1 MTSLAI
7 GVMGHVDH
15 GKTALVRALTG
26 TDTDRLPE
34 EKARGISI
42 ALGFALLRAGNVEI
56 DLIDMPGH
64 ERFLRTMVA
73 GAAGIGAALV
83 VVSALEGPRAQTREH
98 LEIAELLGLRRA
110 VVAVSFCDRAT
121 PDQARQAGEATAALV
136 LRAGL
141 EAPSVLLTAAPT
153 GLGVTELAAAL
164 ADLARAVPA
173 PADLG
178 LAQLPV
184 DRAFALPGI
193 GPVVTGTLRRGRL
206 AVGEEVELHPG
217 GRRARVRSLQVHG
230 RSVAAAPPGRRVAV
244 ALRGVEIGAL
254 SRGMVL
260 ASPGAAR
267 PSEWLDARL
276 SILASASAPVAD
288 GATLRLLTGTTE
300 VAARLRLPT
309 GDALPPGEAALAQLR
324 CDPPV
329 ATMAGDGFVLRLAS
343 PSRSIGGGVILD
355 PGAARRRRADQAAR
369 PRLEAAAAGDWAAAT
384 LDLLRER
391 GATGAQPRA
400 LVPRLGQAA
409 ARLRGWALASG
420 AREVADG
427 TLLHP
432 AAWEAML
439 SGLRATLAAFHA
451 AQPMAAGMRPEVLRA
466 SLPAGVLDAAAAA
479 LLLEAG
485 LQRDQGLLRLPGFD
499 PVRAMAADRRDLTL
513 GLATLFR
520 RAGLSPPDAAEVVA
534 GDRQR
539 AEVLR
544 FLLQSGVLV
553 RATDAV
559 QHRFILF
566 HRDAVAEA
574 RRRLAEA
581 LARPEG
587 FTAGEAGALLGIS
600 RKFSIPLLEHL
611 DALRFTRRAGDRRY
625 IEGDAAARRSAAEMA
640 R

>member
-1 MTSLAI
+1 MTSLAV

-42 ALGFALLRAGNVEI
+42 ALGFALLRVGETEI

-98 LEIAELLGLRRA
+98 LEIAGLLGLRRA

-121 PDQARQAGEATAALV
+121 AAQARMAGEATAALAV
-136 LRAGL
+136 QAGL
-141 EAPSVLLTAAPT
+141 EAPPVLPTAAPT
-153 GLGVTELAAAL
+153 GLGVAALAAAL
-164 ADLARAVPA
+164 AGLARTVPA

-230 RSVAAAPPGRRVAV
+230 RPVAAAPSGRRVAV
-244 ALRGVEIGAL
+244 ALRGVDVGVL

-260 ASPGAAR
+260 ASPGAAQ
-267 PSEWLDARL
+267 PAEWLNARL
-276 SILASASAPVAD
+276 AVLGPASAPVPD
-288 GATLRLLTGTTE
+288 GATFRLLTGTTE
-300 VAARLRLPT
+300 VAARLRLPAGGT
-309 GDALPPGEAALAQLR
+309 LAPGAAALVQLR

-329 ATMAGDGFVLRLAS
+329 VAMAGDGFVLRLPS

-355 PGAARRRRADQAAR
+355 PGATRRRRADRAAS

-384 LDLLRER
+384 LGLLRECGGV
-391 GATGAQPRA
+391 GARPQA
-400 LVPRLGQAA
+400 LVPRLGHAA
-409 ARLRGWALASG
+409 ARLRNWALTGG
-420 AREVADG
+420 AREAADG

-432 AAWEAML
+432 AAWDAML
-439 SGLRATLAAFHA
+439 AGLRATLAAFHA
-451 AQPMAAGMRPEVLRA
+451 AQPMAVGIRPEALRA
-466 SLPAGVLDAAAAA
+466 SLPAGVADAVAAA
-479 LLLEAG
+479 LVAAAG
-485 LQRDQGLLRLPGFD
+485 IEREQGLLRLPGFD
-499 PVRAMAADRRDLTL
+499 PVRAMAAEARDMTL

-520 RAGLSPPDAAEVVA
+520 RAGLSPPDTAEIVA

-539 AEVLR
+539 AEALR
-544 FLLQSGVLV
+544 FLLQRGVLV
-553 RATDAV
+553 RAVDAV
-559 QHRFILF
+559 QHRVILF
-566 HRDAVAEA
+566 HRDAVAA
-574 RRRLAEA
+574 AQRRLAEA

-611 DALRFTRRAGDRRY
+611 DALRFTRRTGDRRF
-625 IEGDAAARRSAAEMA
+625 IEGDATARRPAAGMA

>member
-1 MTSLAI
+1 MTILAI

-42 ALGFALLRAGNVEI
+42 ALGFALLRVGEAEI

-73 GAAGIGAALV
+73 GAAGIGAVLV

-98 LEIAELLGLRRA
+98 LEIAGLLGLRRA

-121 PDQARQAGEATAALV
+121 PDQARLAGVSTAALAIQ
-136 LRAGL
+136 AGL
-141 EAPSVLLTAAPT
+141 QAPPVLLTAART

-164 ADLARAVPA
+164 ADLARAVP
-173 PADLG
+173 PPIDLG

-206 AVGEEVELHPG
+206 AVGEEVELNPG
-217 GRRARVRSLQVHG
+217 GRPVRVRSLQVHG
-230 RSVAAAPPGRRVAV
+230 KPVAAAPPGRRVAV

-267 PSEWLDARL
+267 PGEWLDARL
-276 SILASASAPVAD
+276 EVLGSALAPVAD
-288 GATLRLLTGTTE
+288 GATLRLLTGTME

-309 GDALPPGEAALAQLR
+309 GGVLPPGEAALVQLR

-329 ATMAGDGFVLRLAS
+329 VAMAGDGFVLRLAS

-355 PGAARRRRADQAAR
+355 PGAVRRRRTDRAAL
-369 PRLEAAAAGDWAAAT
+369 PRLEAAAAGDWAEAT
-384 LDLLRER
+384 LCLLRECG
-391 GATGAQPRA
+391 GARPQEW
-400 LVPRLGQAA
+400 VPRLGHAA
-409 ARLRGWALASG
+409 AQLRRWALAGG

-432 AAWEAML
+432 GTWESIL

-451 AQPMAAGMRPEVLRA
+451 AQPMEAGMRPEALRA
-466 SLPAGVLDAAAAA
+466 TLPAGLADAAAAA
-479 LLLEAG
+479 LVEAAG
-485 LQRDQGLLRLPGFD
+485 LRRDPDGLLRLPDFD
-499 PVRAMAADRRDLTL
+499 PVQAMAAEARGLTV
-513 GLATLFR
+513 GLAALFR
-520 RAGLSPPDAAEVVA
+520 RAGLSPPDAAAVVA
-534 GDRQR
+534 GDRTR
-539 AEVLR
+539 AEALR
-544 FLLQSGVLV
+544 FLLQRGVLV
-553 RATDAV
+553 RATDTV

-574 RRRLAEA
+574 QRRLAGA
-581 LARPEG
+581 LDRPEG
-587 FTAGEAGALLGIS
+587 FAVGEAGALLGIS

-611 DALRFTRRAGDRRY
+611 DSLRFTRRAGDRRY